1 MGLAAAHCN
10 ISEDMIYF
18 RHIAMTATLSK
29 PIREAFQK
37 SSVLRSR
44 DLESLGIWRA
54 ILGKLVKSGAIER
67 VGWGL
72 YALPDGE
79 IGEHHTLAE
88 VGKRVPR
95 GIVCLISALR
105 FHGLTTQQSPDVWL
119 AIDGKARE
127 PKLDSVSIRVVR
139 SSGEALQAG
148 RVEHTIEGVKV
159 NIYCPAKTVA
169 DCFKFRNKIGLD
181 VALEALRET
190 WRGKRGTMDE
200 LLHYARICRVENV
213 MRPYLESLT

>member
-1 MGLAAAHCN
+1 MSDN
-10 ISEDMIYF
+10 VINF
-18 RHIAMTATLSK
+18 RRFGMTTSLPKSV
-29 PIREAFQK
+29 RDAFEK
-37 SSVLRSR
+37 SSVIRSR

-54 ILGKLVKSGAIER
+54 TLGRLVEGGRIER
-67 VGWGL
+67 IGRGL
-72 YALPDGE
+72 YALPDAE

-88 VGKRVPR
+88 VGKRVPN
-95 GIVCLISALR
+95 GIICLISALR
-105 FHGLTTQQSPDVWL
+105 FHGLTTQQSPEVWL

-148 RVEHTIEGVKV
+148 RQEHMIEGVNV
-159 NIYCPAKTVA
+159 NVYCPAKTVA

-181 VALEALRET
+181 VALEALRES
-190 WRGKRGTMDE
+190 WREKRSSMDE
-200 LLHYARICRVENV
+200 LIRYARICRVENV